1 MSAWRTLLHRLG
13 YLPRQRRFDRQLEA
27 ELQFHI
33 ESRAD
38 ELEQEGYARADARA
52 RAIVEF
58 GPRTRIAEDT
68 RAAWQ
73 FRWLEDVLADV
84 SYAVRAFCRRPAFAL
99 TAIGCLA
106 LGIGAN
112 ALIFSLVNAAF
123 LRPLPYPNA
132 DRIAMVRFTP
142 PSQPDQKL
150 GTRFDFFA

>member
-1 MSAWRTLLHRLG
+1 MRSPTRLRRCFVRPRSAGPMSTWRTLLHRLR

-38 ELEQEGYARADARA
+38 ELEQQGYARADARA
-52 RAIVEF
+52 RANAEF
-58 GPRTRIAEDT
+58 GSRTRITEDT

-84 SYAVRAFCRRPAFAL
+84 SYAVRAFGRRPAFAL

-112 ALIFSLVNAAF
+112 ALIFSLVNAA
-123 LRPLPYPNA
+123 
-132 DRIAMVRFTP
+132 
-142 PSQPDQKL
+142 
-150 GTRFDFFA
+150 